1 MLAPIEITS
10 HKRSSARPANVVA
23 ARLKNFFVR
32 FYVALDK
39 AQRRR
44 AAQIIQRYAYL
55 IPDSDENSAEQQQ
68 VFLSKNQDSR
78 KGHEHCK
85 KF

>member
-1 MLAPIEITS
+1 MS
-10 HKRSSARPANVVA
+10 RKRSA
-23 ARLKNFFVR
+23 ARRANMSADYFKSFFVK

-55 IPDSDENSAEQQQ
+55 IPDRDENSGEQKQ
-68 VFLSKNQDSR
+68 VFLSKNQDS
-78 KGHEHCK
+78 
-85 KF
+85 

>member
-1 MLAPIEITS
+1 MSAPANTMS
-10 HKRSSARPANVVA
+10 RNLSAARPANTLA
-23 ARLKNFFVR
+23 ARFKNFFVK

-39 AQRRR
+39 AQRKR

-55 IPDSDENSAEQQQ
+55 IPDRDENSPEQKQ
-68 VFLSKNQDSR
+68 VFLSKDQGAR

-85 KF
+85 NF

>member
-1 MLAPIEITS
+1 MLAPIEITP
-10 HKRSSARPANVVA
+10 HKRSAARPANAVA
-23 ARLKNFFVR
+23 VRLKNFFVR

-39 AQRRR
+39 AQRKR

-55 IPDSDENSAEQQQ
+55 IPDRDENSAEQKQ